1 MDLHIFYIYVIY
13 IDMSSSIEAPVFNV
27 CDYLDRRTG
36 TSPFVMIEF
45 GHGPYPLV
53 ANCPDFFNGERA
65 YIGIEACMRSGK
77 AKGERRREDFS
88 EYYDDINAIFLTH
101 DLGGSEN
108 EFAVS
113 SDEWYEGAY
122 EAETVLCDGAGD
134 EVVASNVFCDPY
146 IGRNFDRTNRLL
158 GEMSRLA
165 GDGVIVLRETLTP
178 SEVRYVNY
186 VASHLGLETLA
197 EVTPR
202 DSFAWE
208 RLESFYGTHKEQSS
222 SSDPRPDGYYLF
234 LAQSVRKRPEVVLA
248 S

>member
-1 MDLHIFYIYVIY
+1 
-13 IDMSSSIEAPVFNV
+13 MSDIVEAPAFSVS
-27 CDYLDRRTG
+27 DYLDRRSE

-53 ANCPDFFNGERA
+53 ANWPNFFTGERA
-65 YIGIEACMRSGK
+65 YIGVEACMRSGK
-77 AKGERRREDFS
+77 AKGERRREDLS

-165 GDGVIVLRETLTP
+165 GDGIIILRETLTP
-178 SEVRYVNY
+178 SEVTYVNHI
-186 VASHLGLETLA
+186 ASHLGLETLT
-197 EVTPR
+197 EVTPL
-202 DSFAWE
+202 DSFTWE
-208 RLESFYGTHKEQSS
+208 RLESFYGTHKGQSS
-222 SSDPRPDGYYLF
+222 SINPRPDGYYLF
-234 LAQSVRKRPEVVLA
+234 LAQVVQNRPEAVLT